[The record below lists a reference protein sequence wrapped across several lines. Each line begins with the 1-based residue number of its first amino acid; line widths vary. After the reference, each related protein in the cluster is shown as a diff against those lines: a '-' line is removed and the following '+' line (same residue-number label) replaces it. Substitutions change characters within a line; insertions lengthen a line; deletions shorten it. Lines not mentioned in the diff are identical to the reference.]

1 MRAWFSN
8 SQVRVAANYWI
19 SEPEGPAERD
29 VVIINEQTACTLEVK
44 ATVPT
49 MKIRRLGNAS
59 DLATLHKKAAE
70 QAFTAATALAEGRAF
85 EDKTMRSPIPPVKRV
100 IPCAITFDFLAVRWP
115 YSDLFESVLQDITKM
130 RLFSNADG
138 VCPFQILDIQ
148 QVEMWDDLFSLP
160 AQTNRLFRALER
172 RALDPLNR
180 YRDLAEDALNPLRPD
195 YTERPGIIRKLAEKA
210 EETGRKRL
218 MELQ

>member
-1 MRAWFSN
+1 
-8 SQVRVAANYWI
+8 
-19 SEPEGPAERD
+19 
-29 VVIINEQTACTLEVK
+29 
-44 ATVPT
+44 
-49 MKIRRLGNAS
+49 
-59 DLATLHKKAAE
+59 
-70 QAFTAATALAEGRAF
+70 
-85 EDKTMRSPIPPVKRV
+85 
-100 IPCAITFDFLAVRWP
+100 
-115 YSDLFESVLQDITKM
+115 M